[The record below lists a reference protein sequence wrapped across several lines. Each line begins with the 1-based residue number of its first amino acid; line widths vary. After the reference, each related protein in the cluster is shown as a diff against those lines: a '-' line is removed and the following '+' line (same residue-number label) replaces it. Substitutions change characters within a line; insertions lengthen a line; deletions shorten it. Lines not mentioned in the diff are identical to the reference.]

1 VIFDAGPDRLLRLVT
16 PPTAL
21 AVTLDEAKTHLR
33 VEDSESD
40 ALIVGYIGAAQDQ
53 LGYVGRAFAP
63 ATYALDLSFLPF
75 RVELPIAP
83 VRAISAVKVT
93 DTSGTETTLSPS
105 LYKLF
110 VRTNGIGEVRLA
122 AGQSWPPMRGD
133 LGSAS
138 IEFTAGYD
146 PDALPPG
153 LRAAIL
159 LITGRLFEERS
170 DSTQTMGARRVAPLL
185 GPVDDLVA
193 PFRIS
198 PGV

>member
-1 VIFDAGPDRLLRLVT
+1 VIFDAGPDRLLRLIQA
-16 PPTAL
+16 PTAL
-21 AVTLDEAKTHLR
+21 AVTLDDAKAHLR
-33 VEDSESD
+33 VEDSD
-40 ALIVGYIGAAQDQ
+40 NDDLIYGYIAAAQDQ

-63 ATYALDLSFLPF
+63 ATYALDLAFLPF
-75 RVELPIAP
+75 RIELPIAP
-83 VRAISAVKVT
+83 VKAVTAIKAIDAGGVQ
-93 DTSGTETTLSPS
+93 TTISSS

-110 VRTNGIGEVRLA
+110 VRSSGIGEVRLA
-122 AGQSWPPMRGD
+122 ASQSWPPVRGD

-138 IEFTAGYD
+138 VEFTAGYD
-146 PDALPPG
+146 AGTLPPG

-159 LITGRLFEERS
+159 LITGRLFDERS